1 MEAVQ
6 KTMRR
11 YHSDNGTYSADLLGT
26 ATVNF
31 VLRRAAEP
39 ATPWYLYLPF
49 QSVHSPLEAPAEDLA
64 LYPQLQGPVQT
75 RAAMISA
82 MDKQVGA
89 VTHALQQTEQMDDTI
104 ILFTADKCA
113 LPLTSAKLT
122 TRTHPSFCRLSAVR
136 PSARRSDGVT
146 SLRWPSSSASTRAS
160 RLASTPAPTAP
171 LPAATALTRTA
182 KAAAPTTRAPPS
194 IAPPLRRV

>member
-1 MEAVQ
+1 MSRGFDEAYGYYLGGEDYW
-6 KTMRR
+6 THERTGGLDWHR
-11 YHSDNGTYSADLLGT
+11 NDTLETRDNGTYSADLLGT

-64 LYPQLQGPVQT
+64 LYPELEGPVQT

-113 LPLTSAKLT
+113 LPLTRAKLT
-122 TRTHPSFCRLSAVR
+122 RTLTL
-136 PSARRSDGVT
+136 PSAACQRC
-146 SLRWPSSSASTRAS
+146 A
-160 RLASTPAPTAP
+160 
-171 LPAATALTRTA
+171 
-182 KAAAPTTRAPPS
+182 
-194 IAPPLRRV
+194 LRRGVRLG